1 MTLIVV
7 SPTSDLLVRE
17 ISRGGARFVQNSTP
31 TTSSSNTK
39 VTGSAAELYAKW
51 FQISSLVRFCVSG
64 NLGNLCFYLI
74 ERLVYYQLCQIKSLP
89 SWVEEYK
96 DSVSFAIGYLL
107 QIITQHLLHAFLVY
121 GLDTINTREKYM
133 KTLLGQAY
141 VYSFAL
147 VGSTVLN
154 LFLLR
159 TGLEKTKA
167 FFATM
172 VLFAIINYFLIEWVV
187 KRVTTSSSAKN
198 VATGNSS
205 KTIRGGGG
213 FVTPPYSVTT
223 TRTNHLNAPAPVD
236 VEKVNN
242 EKCSSVFKRH

>member
-7 SPTSDLLVRE
+7 SPTSDWLVRE
-17 ISRGGARFVQNSTP
+17 IARGGARFVQNSTP
-31 TTSSSNTK
+31 TKTSSSNTK
-39 VTGSAAELYAKW
+39 VAGAAAELYAKW

-64 NLGNLCFYLI
+64 NLGNLCFYFI
-74 ERLVYYQLCQIKSLP
+74 ERLVYYQLCQMNSLP

-107 QIITQHLLHAFLVY
+107 QIVTQHLLHAFLVY

-133 KTLLGQAY
+133 RTLLGQAY

-187 KRVTTSSSAKN
+187 KRVTTTSSTKN
-198 VATGNSS
+198 VATGKS
-205 KTIRGGGG
+205 KKLRGGWI
-213 FVTPPYSVTT
+213 S
-223 TRTNHLNAPAPVD
+223 TRTNLIAPVD

-242 EKCSSVFKRH
+242 EKYSSVFKRN